1 MAKRNIGQV
10 GFRDRGDY
18 SDDDTYRKWDMV
30 IFEGSTYVCSI
41 NEQDGLITG
50 MSPFD
55 YPSNWKCIAQGGKD
69 GIDGKDGMDGEK
81 GVVVLQE
88 NSYGFTVRNGD
99 LILTYNDNE
108 TPPNLHINDDGY
120 LILTIE

>member
-1 MAKRNIGQV
+1 MAKRNLGQV

-18 SDDDTYRKWDMV
+18 SDDDTYKKWDMV
-30 IFEGSTYVCSI
+30 TFEGSTYICSI
-41 NEQDGLITG
+41 HELDWSITG
-50 MSPFD
+50 MSPFH
-55 YPSNWKCIAQGGKD
+55 YPLKWKCIAQGGRD
-69 GIDGKDGMDGEK
+69 GIDGIDGEK
-81 GVVVLQE
+81 GVVILQE

-108 TPPNLHINDDGY
+108 TPPNLHINNDGY